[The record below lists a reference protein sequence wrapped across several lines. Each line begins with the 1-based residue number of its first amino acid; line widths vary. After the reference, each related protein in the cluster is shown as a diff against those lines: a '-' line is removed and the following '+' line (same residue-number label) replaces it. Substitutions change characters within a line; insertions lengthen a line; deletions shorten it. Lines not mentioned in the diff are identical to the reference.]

1 MENAKLFYAFG
12 YVQINIADLA
22 KGAFAGLATSA
33 AFFFFSSRGLLEFV
47 DKVSKRRFTTLNLMP
62 ALQARLSTFTRR
74 LN

>member
-33 AFFFFSSRGLLEFV
+33 AFFFFFPRV
-47 DKVSKRRFTTLNLMP
+47 VS
-62 ALQARLSTFTRR
+62 
-74 LN
+74 

>member
-33 AFFFFSSRGLLEFV
+33 AFFFFFLAWSLRI
-47 DKVSKRRFTTLNLMP
+47 RRQSFETAFYNTQLDAGSTSETLHIH
-62 ALQARLSTFTRR
+62 A
-74 LN
+74 

>member
-1 MENAKLFYAFG
+1 MPLFYAFG

-33 AFFFFSSRGLLEFV
+33 AFFFFFSSRGLLEFV